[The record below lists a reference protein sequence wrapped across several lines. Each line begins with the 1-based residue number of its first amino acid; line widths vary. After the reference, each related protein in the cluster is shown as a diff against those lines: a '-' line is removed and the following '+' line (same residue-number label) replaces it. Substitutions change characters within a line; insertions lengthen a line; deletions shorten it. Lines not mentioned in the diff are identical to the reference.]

1 MNRDVFLSILT
12 MDSYNRGYGQGVL
25 LKSGDSSAGTQE
37 IGRKLGNATI
47 VAQNITG
54 AAQSAGFYAIAYEWN
69 GERVISFR
77 GTDFG
82 AVTTAAQDVLNG
94 WSMFTGFG
102 TNSQASLAR
111 DFYRKATGRDFISSA
126 VTVGAGSDIKLTG
139 HSLGGA
145 LAGYVGS
152 RAANDNV
159 CLSEELAA

>member
-1 MNRDVFLSILT
+1 MDRSVFLSILA
-12 MDSYNRGYGQGVL
+12 MDSYNRGYGQGVKNL
-25 LKSGDSSAGTQE
+25 PVVANVT
-37 IGRKLGNATI
+37 KLGAATI
-47 VAQNITG
+47 KTDSIIELGGN
-54 AAQSAGFYAIAYEWN
+54 AQSAGFYAIAYEWN
-69 GERVISFR
+69 GEKVISFR

-111 DFYRKATGRDFISSA
+111 DFYRKATGLDFVTPA
-126 VTVGAGSDIKLTG
+126 VTVGAGSDIELTG

-152 RAANDNV
+152 RASNDNV
-159 CLSEELAA
+159 CLSKEIAA